1 MSRLAKKPIE
11 LPKAVEIKFEN
22 HKVMAKG
29 PKGTLTLDLPVGV
42 EVKVEGN
49 IVNVSIDERK
59 HKKSFLGLYYALVKN
74 TIIGVAQGFEK
85 KLTLIGVGFRAA
97 LKGDSVD
104 LQLGY
109 SHPVSI
115 KVPQGIKVSIDK
127 STAILI
133 EGSNKQVVGQFAADI
148 RAVRPPE
155 PYKGKG
161 VRYETEFVRKKAGK
175 TAKGK

>member
-1 MSRLAKKPIE
+1 MSRLAKKPID
-11 LPKAVEIKFEN
+11 LPKGTEVKFEN
-22 HKVMAKG
+22 QKVFVKG
-29 PKGTLTLDLPVGV
+29 PKGTNVVEFPQGV
-42 EVKVEGN
+42 ELVVESGTVLVK
-49 IVNVSIDERK
+49 SDEYK
-59 HKKSFLGLYYALVKN
+59 YKKSFLGLYYALVKN
-74 TIIGVAQGFEK
+74 AILGASAGFQK
-85 KLTLIGVGFRAA
+85 KLSLIGIGYRAN

-115 KVPQGIKVSIDK
+115 KIPEGVKVSIDK
-127 STAILI
+127 NIAILV
-133 EGSNKQVVGQFAADI
+133 EGSDKQVVGQFAADV

>member
-1 MSRLAKKPIE
+1 MSRLAKKPID
-11 LPKAVEIKFEN
+11 LPKGTEVKFEN
-22 HKVMAKG
+22 QKVIAKG
-29 PKGTLTLDLPVGV
+29 PKGVSTVDLPQGV
-42 EVKVEGN
+42 ELVTEGGSLLVKL
-49 IVNVSIDERK
+49 DERK
-59 HKKSFLGLYYALVKN
+59 YKKSFLGLYYALVKN
-74 TIIGVAQGFEK
+74 VVIGASVGFQK
-85 KLTLIGVGFRAA
+85 KLTLIGVGFRAT

-115 KVPQGIKVSIDK
+115 KVPEGVKVSIDK
-127 STAILI
+127 STAILL
-133 EGSNKQVVGQFAADI
+133 EGSDKQVIGQLAADI